1 MFKRLFVCIEPSI
14 EKKTYQLAT
23 ELLIISLKNADLV
36 HCIINIAYNDP
47 AALQIKE
54 DTGIKG
60 GFMAESTILMVD
72 DEAEIIQ
79 LMSIYFNN
87 EGYKLLQASNGLE
100 ALEILQYQQVDLI
113 VLDLMMPKMDGLQAC
128 MKIRETNPIPIIMLS
143 AKGQDIDKISGLS
156 IGADDYVTKPFNP
169 LELIARIK
177 SQLRRMNQFNPAT
190 ANTNEIH
197 IDNVVIN
204 IASHTVTV
212 DQQEIK
218 LTPREF
224 ALLHMLAVN
233 RGMVLSMDRIYEEVW
248 NEPFMESKNSVMVH
262 IRKLRE
268 KIESNPREPRIIKTV
283 WGIGY
288 KIESD
293 LKARGE

>member
-1 MFKRLFVCIEPSI
+1 MV
-14 EKKTYQLAT
+14 
-23 ELLIISLKNADLV
+23 
-36 HCIINIAYNDP
+36 
-47 AALQIKE
+47 
-54 DTGIKG
+54 
-60 GFMAESTILMVD
+60 ESTILMVD
-72 DEAEIIQ
+72 DEKEIIQ

-100 ALEILQYQQVDLI
+100 ALEILQSQSVDLI

-128 MKIRETNPIPIIMLS
+128 MKIRETNLIPIIMLS
-143 AKGQDIDKISGLS
+143 AKDQAIDKISGLS

-177 SQLRRMNQFNPAT
+177 SQLRRMSQFISASDNA
-190 ANTNEIH
+190 NEI
-197 IDNVVIN
+197 IIENVVIN
-204 IASHTVTV
+204 LASHTVTV

-233 RGMVLSMDRIYEEVW
+233 RGIVLSMGRIYEEVW
-248 NEPFMESKNSVMVH
+248 NEPFMESKNSIMVH

-268 KIESNPREPRIIKTV
+268 KIEANPREPRIIKTV

-288 KIESD
+288 KMESD

>member
-1 MFKRLFVCIEPSI
+1 M
-14 EKKTYQLAT
+14 
-23 ELLIISLKNADLV
+23 
-36 HCIINIAYNDP
+36 
-47 AALQIKE
+47 
-54 DTGIKG
+54 
-60 GFMAESTILMVD
+60 ESTILMVD
-72 DEAEIIQ
+72 DETEIIQ

-87 EGYKLLQASNGLE
+87 EGYKLLQASNGLK
-100 ALEILQYQQVDLI
+100 ALEILESQQVDLI

-128 MKIRETNPIPIIMLS
+128 MKIRESNPIPIIMLT
-143 AKGQDIDKISGLS
+143 AKSQDMDKILGLS

-177 SQLRRMNQFNPAT
+177 SQLRRMNQFTSVPAN
-190 ANTNEIH
+190 ANEIH

-204 IASHTVTV
+204 IPSHTVTV

-218 LTPREF
+218 VTPREF
-224 ALLHMLAVN
+224 SLLHMLAVN
-233 RGMVLSMDRIYEEVW
+233 RGRVLSMDRIYEEVW

-268 KIESNPREPRIIKTV
+268 KIESNPREPQIIKTV

-288 KIESD
+288 KIESE
-293 LKARGE
+293 LKTRGE